1 MGVGTDLESS
11 NGDIPMSSAAGVG
24 GGGELD
30 GFITALP
37 LPLLPSKLRKGDAE
51 SGGSNG
57 FSAIGVNVGGTG
69 ELGLLEPG
77 DWTDRVSRSLI
88 ATASSEF
95 RA

>member
-1 MGVGTDLESS
+1 MGVGTDLGSS
-11 NGDIPMSSAAGVG
+11 NGDSPMSSGAGVG

-37 LPLLPSKLRKGDAE
+37 LLLLPSNLRKGDAE

-57 FSAIGVNVGGTG
+57 FSAIGVNEGGTG

-77 DWTDRVSRSLI
+77 D
-88 ATASSEF
+88 
-95 RA
+95 